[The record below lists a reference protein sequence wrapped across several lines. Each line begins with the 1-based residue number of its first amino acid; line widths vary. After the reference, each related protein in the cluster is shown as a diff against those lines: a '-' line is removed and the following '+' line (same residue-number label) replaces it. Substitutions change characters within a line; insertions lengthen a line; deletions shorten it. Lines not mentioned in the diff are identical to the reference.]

1 MNTSISKEIID
12 TDRLA
17 DVLAMYEKCKTALKK
32 VSQDYVSRDE
42 EHELIQQLPNLIKNS
57 MPTEQDKEEAQEL
70 VNEISDAEKVLLNW
84 YNQFSNDEDFARMMD
99 NSDLI
104 QKDYFYVSK
113 HLLGQNKTITFK
125 IKSGK
130 RAGERVTYNHDEV
143 VRLNIEHLEK
153 QVSWT
158 KDRKYSSTNYLPEWV
173 KLNP

>member
-1 MNTSISKEIID
+1 MNTSISKEVID

-17 DVLAMYEKCKTALKK
+17 DVLSMYEKCKTALKK
-32 VSQDYVSRDE
+32 VSEYVSRDE

-57 MPTEQDKEEAQEL
+57 MPSNEDKLQAQDL
-70 VNEISDAEKVLLNW
+70 VDEISDAEKVLLNW
-84 YNQFSNDEDFARMMD
+84 YDQFCNDKDLALIMD

-143 VRLNIEHLEK
+143 VRLNIEHLKK
-153 QVSWT
+153 QVSWI

-173 KLNP
+173 KLHP